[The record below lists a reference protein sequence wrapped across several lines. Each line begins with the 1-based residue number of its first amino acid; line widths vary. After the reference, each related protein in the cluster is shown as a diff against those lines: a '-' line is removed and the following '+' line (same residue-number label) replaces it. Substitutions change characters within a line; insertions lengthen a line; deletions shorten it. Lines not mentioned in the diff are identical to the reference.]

1 VFQADNRWISDG
13 CVRFED
19 AQRLTTW
26 LFGAMPKVA
35 NPNVETRVDLPEP
48 VPVFLTYQTV
58 AASDEGVVPSRPV

>member
-35 NPNVETRVDLPEP
+35 NPNVETRVDLPKP
-48 VPVFLTYQTV
+48 VPLFLTYQTV